1 MGLEGDIFLTAV
13 LTAAFPETSDFL
25 WSAVEQRPHIS
36 PAKQPNANTNGCEW
50 KPQNGTT
57 NQKATGSNPVGRAI
71 RKQGLQRGLRSF
83 FLYGER
89 KSPLPCRLFL
99 H

>member
-57 NQKATGSNPVGRAI
+57 NQKAIGSNPVGRAI
-71 RKQGLQRGLRSF
+71 HKQGLQQCCGLF
-83 FLYGER
+83 
-89 KSPLPCRLFL
+89 
-99 H
+99 

>member
-57 NQKATGSNPVGRAI
+57 NQKVVGSNPAGRTI
-71 RKQGLQRGLRSF
+71 LKSGLQRWLRSF
-83 FLYGER
+83 LLCWESLVTCGT
-89 KSPLPCRLFL
+89 
-99 H
+99 